1 MWSSSFHQ
9 QPQVWWDFP
18 FLCHLMLSHYH
29 LPSDLLWYVVMANS
43 ELPMQLT
50 SKPQDLDVVY
60 YKHWL
65 LTHKSSFCW
74 NSYDWWIQVC
84 IWYTSLL
91 SFFSCTLFDLT
102 STNQRFTMDKR
113 VVGCTRRNSSKQ
125 QTIQDP
131 GNKFNLKLRYLHE
144 IRIIL
149 RSHQNQIPMQFTNWM
164 CVEWAQLFA
173 TRAIPLLCG

>member
-1 MWSSSFHQ
+1 MWSWPIQSCCL
-9 QPQVWWDFP
+9 QP
-18 FLCHLMLSHYH
+18 
-29 LPSDLLWYVVMANS
+29 
-43 ELPMQLT
+43 T

-65 LTHKSSFCW
+65 LTHESSFCW
-74 NSYDWWIQVC
+74 NSFDWWIQVC

-113 VVGCTRRNSSKQ
+113 VVGCTRRNSSRQ
-125 QTIQDP
+125 QTVQDP

-164 CVEWAQLFA
+164 CVEWAQLFS